1 MDKTNLTAGGRA
13 CTLYSC
19 DKPEYLLI
27 QPADDHDIEV
37 LDNEVWHIE
46 TLTDAAFSLAVFKV
60 KHWNNDLSPWVAPPV
75 FGNEP
80 FGGGAPDT
88 LTFIERELIPSVG
101 VGEDVPVI
109 IGGYSLAGLFALWA
123 AYTSNRFA
131 GVAGVSPSVWFSD
144 WLNFVSERTPAARCI
159 YLSLG
164 KKEEKTRNKLMA
176 SVGENIRRQYELLQT
191 AGVPSVLEWN
201 EGNHFTEPDIRTA
214 KGFSACMEM
223 LRKGGAK

>member
-1 MDKTNLTAGGRA
+1 MT
-13 CTLYSC
+13 
-19 DKPEYLLI
+19 P
-27 QPADDHDIEV
+27 
-37 LDNEVWHIE
+37 WHC
-46 TLTDAAFSLAVFKV
+46 
-60 KHWNNDLSPWVAPPV
+60 PPV
-75 FGNEP
+75 FRGGEEYA
-80 FGGGAPDT
+80 GGADDY
-88 LTFIERELIPSVG
+88 LRLLLDAVIPETMDRLG
-101 VGEDVPVI
+101 TAPRFTGI
-109 IGGYSLAGLFALWA
+109 AGYSLAGLFALWA

-131 GVAGVSPSVWFSD
+131 GAAGVSPSVWFVD